1 MLSDSAIHA
10 LRAARAAE
18 KEQALFYRALSVEAE
33 NRQLLMDIE
42 ALNGLLA
49 DEQHHLSRITVRLVE
64 LGYEPGELNVRT
76 PECEFNGWRDAA
88 QIREREEV
96 ARYEG
101 ILALPLDDETRIAI
115 TNILEVERAH
125 AAHLGGK
132 YTDA

>member
-1 MLSDSAIHA
+1 MLSDAAINA

-18 KEQALFYRALSVEAE
+18 KEQALFYRALAVEAE
-33 NRQLLMDIE
+33 NRGLLMDIE
-42 ALNGLLA
+42 DLNGLLA

-64 LGYEPGELNVRT
+64 LGLEAGELSAHT
-76 PECEFNGWRDAA
+76 PACDFNSWRDAA

-101 ILALPLDDETRIAI
+101 SLEMPLDDDTRVAI